1 MPVVTTRVIGRRHR
15 PIRIWES
22 REQFFTELGLFILGA
37 AGAYSVNLV
46 GSLPGDEL
54 ILIPAL
60 PVLLL
65 TKGRRAF
72 RREYLWFYILAG
84 AWLFGT
90 VFGDIYLGSPA
101 TSRIKGAARVVF
113 FVFDFMALAILINNK
128 TRRVI
133 VFALSIVAVMLMIM
147 RQFRGEFL
155 TQWKFG
161 GSSSVTMLALL
172 LSSYF
177 YARRKYWVC
186 IGIAFAIAGLNLILA
201 FRSQIGIDLVSLAL
215 ILPIFS
221 QTRAS
226 SSGRPS
232 RLRNSLKLIVLL
244 TLAGGAAFLANQAIK
259 FAAGKGLF
267 EESVSQKFE
276 TQSGGRFG
284 VLVGG
289 RPETLVAIQ
298 AIRDSPIIGHGS
310 FAVDPKYLELKQDI
324 QYEYGYAN
332 TDDPE
337 DSEEP
342 TIPTHSHLTMAW
354 VESGILGG
362 LLWMYLLVLTI
373 RGVLVI
379 PFLRPNFAPLYC
391 YMLMNFVWDIVYSPF
406 GNVNRIW
413 AAYTIIICY
422 FLLKTPAPND
432 RSSSLPR
439 RRPPYGSNRI
449 QLTGRVP
456 RLGRN
461 RILGHSISNT

>member
-1 MPVVTTRVIGRRHR
+1 
-15 PIRIWES
+15 
-22 REQFFTELGLFILGA
+22 
-37 AGAYSVNLV
+37 
-46 GSLPGDEL
+46 
-54 ILIPAL
+54 
-60 PVLLL
+60 
-65 TKGRRAF
+65 
-72 RREYLWFYILAG
+72 
-84 AWLFGT
+84 
-90 VFGDIYLGSPA
+90 
-101 TSRIKGAARVVF
+101 
-113 FVFDFMALAILINNK
+113 
-128 TRRVI
+128 
-133 VFALSIVAVMLMIM
+133 
-147 RQFRGEFL
+147 
-155 TQWKFG
+155 
-161 GSSSVTMLALL
+161 
-172 LSSYF
+172 
-177 YARRKYWVC
+177 
-186 IGIAFAIAGLNLILA
+186 
-201 FRSQIGIDLVSLAL
+201 
-215 ILPIFS
+215 
-221 QTRAS
+221 
-226 SSGRPS
+226 
-232 RLRNSLKLIVLL
+232 VLL

-422 FLLKTPAPND
+422 FLLKTSAPND

-439 RRPPYGSNRI
+439 RRPPYGSNRL
-449 QLTGRVP
+449 QFAGRVP

-461 RILGHSISNT
+461 RILGHSISNS

>member
-1 MPVVTTRVIGRRHR
+1 MPLATARVIGRRHQ
-15 PIRIWES
+15 PFRIWNS
-22 REQFFTELGLFILGA
+22 REHFFTELGLFVLGA
-37 AGAYSVNLV
+37 AGAYSINLV
-46 GSLPGDEL
+46 GSLPGDEIL
-54 ILIPAL
+54 ILPLL

-72 RREYLWFYILAG
+72 RRDYLWFYILVG

-90 VFGDIYLGSPA
+90 IAGDLYLGSPLQN
-101 TSRIKGAARVVF
+101 SIKGVARVVF
-113 FVFDFMALAILINNK
+113 FAFDFMALAILINDK
-128 TRRVI
+128 PRRVI
-133 VFALSIVAVMLMIM
+133 IFALSIVAVMLMIM

-161 GSSSVTMLALL
+161 GSSSVTLLALL
-172 LSSYF
+172 VSSHF
-177 YARRKYWVC
+177 YVRRKYWVC
-186 IGIAFAIAGLNLILA
+186 VCISLAVAGMNLVLA

-226 SSGRPS
+226 IGGRTS

-244 TLAGGAAFLANQAIK
+244 ALAGGAAYLANQAIK

-267 EESVSQKFE
+267 EESISQKFE
-276 TQSGGRFG
+276 TQAGGKFG

-310 FAVDPKYLELKQDI
+310 FAVDPKYLKMKQDI
-324 QYEYGYAN
+324 AYEYGYSE
-332 TDDPE
+332 TDEPE
-337 DSEEP
+337 DTEVDA
-342 TIPTHSHLTMAW
+342 IPTHSHLTMAW

-362 LLWMYLLVLTI
+362 LLWIYLLVLTI

-379 PFLRPNFAPLYC
+379 PFLRPHFAPLYS
-391 YMLMNFVWDIVYSPF
+391 YMLMNFMWDIIYSPF

-413 AAYTIIICY
+413 AAYIILICY
-422 FLLKTPAPND
+422 FLLKTPVANR

-439 RRPPYGSNRI
+439 KRLVYGSNRI
-449 QLTGRVP
+449 QLSGRVP
-456 RLGRN
+456 HLDRH
-461 RILGHSISNT
+461 RILGHGIPNS